1 MWRTSQKHLSP
12 LRRNVNGCPVL
23 LATSKPENLKFTRLE
38 HECLIKKQEL
48 FTLHKHLDS
57 PPGIYVVRVAH
68 HFSFLSCFACLFV
81 FHVFVPCFCVQS
93 CMCLLFINSWLR
105 IRVSL
110 FSLFIYFIIKVEL
123 SLVRK
128 LNDIPNCLP
137 LFLEQLRKLRTKVN
151 IRILQMLQ

>member
-1 MWRTSQKHLSP
+1 MGVPCSLQLQNPKSKVYQTWTWVSYKETGTVYPSQAP
-12 LRRNVNGCPVL
+12 G
-23 LATSKPENLKFTRLE
+23 FT
-38 HECLIKKQEL
+38 
-48 FTLHKHLDS
+48 
-57 PPGIYVVRVAH
+57 PGYYVVRVAH

-81 FHVFVPCFCVQS
+81 FYVFVPCFCVQS